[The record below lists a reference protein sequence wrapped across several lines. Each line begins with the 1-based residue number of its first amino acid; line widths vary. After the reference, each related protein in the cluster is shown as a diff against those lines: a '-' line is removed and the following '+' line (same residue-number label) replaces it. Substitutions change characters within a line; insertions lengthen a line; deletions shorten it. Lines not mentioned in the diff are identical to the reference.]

1 MVCHI
6 CLAENVNKKIDRL
19 DLCNECFIRVE
30 KETARV
36 EKELAKNNKEKK
48 NGSIKSG

>member
-1 MVCHI
+1 MVCHV

-19 DLCNECFIRVE
+19 DLCNECFIKVE
-30 KETARV
+30 KEI
-36 EKELAKNNKEKK
+36 AKNIKENK